1 MPKPEDKD
9 SECEPIR
16 MPQSIP
22 RGLLRHVI
30 IRLLQSADMTGSEM
44 MRVMSERTEG
54 HWSPSPGSIYPLLS
68 HLEEEGLIEAVR
80 TEGRSKTY
88 SLTEGGRARFSE
100 VLHKRGDVE
109 HKARLNRIMLMQ
121 LLEPS
126 DRVHFHIS
134 AFNHA
139 IDHMADTIEELSSSE
154 RRKIGTRLKKTS
166 KKLNSLIERVE
177 QGEA

>member
-1 MPKPEDKD
+1 MANPRDQD

-16 MPQSIP
+16 MPHSIP

-30 IRLLQSADMTGSEM
+30 IRLLFSGDMTGSDM
-44 MRVMSERTEG
+44 MKIMRERTDG
-54 HWSPSPGSIYPLLS
+54 QWSPSPGSIYPLLS
-68 HLEEEGLIEAVR
+68 HLEEKGIIETVK

-88 SLTEGGRARFSE
+88 SLTEIGRARFNE

-109 HKARLNRIMLMQ
+109 DKARLNRMMLLQ

-134 AFNHA
+134 MFNHA
-139 IDHMADTIEELSSSE
+139 IDNIADTIEELSASE
-154 RRKIGTRLKKTS
+154 RRTIGTRLKKTS
-166 KKLNSLIERVE
+166 KKMNSLINRIE
-177 QGEA
+177 QGET

>member
-1 MPKPEDKD
+1 
-9 SECEPIR
+9 
-16 MPQSIP
+16 
-22 RGLLRHVI
+22 
-30 IRLLQSADMTGSEM
+30 
-44 MRVMSERTEG
+44 
-54 HWSPSPGSIYPLLS
+54 
-68 HLEEEGLIEAVR
+68 LEEEGIIEAVR

-88 SLTEGGRARFSE
+88 SLSEAGRARFSE

-109 HKARLNRIMLMQ
+109 HKARLNRMMLLQ

-139 IDHMADTIEELSSSE
+139 MNHMADAIEELPASE

-166 KKLNSLIERVE
+166 NELNSLIERVE
-177 QGEA
+177 RGET